1 MVDCVGGNDCGDV
14 MFELKTTCR
23 GCGKTKPHEDDYR
36 DREQWW
42 VCSGYFKISG
52 TFCSKCYNK
61 ISHRDG
67 KPEQPA
73 EYLMMLLK
81 LGV

>member
-1 MVDCVGGNDCGDV
+1 
-14 MFELKTTCR
+14 MFELKKTCR
-23 GCGKTKPHEDDYR
+23 GCGKTKPHDDYK
-36 DREQWW
+36 EQWW
-42 VCSGYFKISG
+42 FCSGYFKISG
-52 TFCSKCYNK
+52 TFCSKCYDK

-81 LGV
+81 LGVAK